1 MDQPEEETRR
11 AVRLL
16 ESLTEMKGITRGE
29 LDELLGAG
37 RSYSSQLFTHRIS
50 PRYERILQILN
61 VLEVE
66 PSFFFR
72 ILFPEAQDRPGQPP
86 LIERFLA
93 RLHPSSMNASATP
106 AAAPVAAPSPVLTE
120 ADLDRRIH
128 AAIDA
133 VLLHRTTPALK
144 RVRSLKSKQLGRA
157 GG

>member
-1 MDQPEEETRR
+1 MDESEEETRR

-61 VLEVE
+61 VLDVE

-72 ILFPEAQDRPGQPP
+72 VLFPEAQDRLGQPP

-93 RLHPSSMNASATP
+93 RLHPSASSQAAQTQ
-106 AAAPVAAPSPVLTE
+106 AAAPTAPILTE

-133 VLLHRTTPALK
+133 VLLNRTAPPLK
-144 RVRSLKSKQLGRA
+144 RSRLVKAKRMQV

>member
-1 MDQPEEETRR
+1 MDEQEEETRR

-72 ILFPEAQDRPGQPP
+72 VLFPDAQDRQGQPP

-93 RLHPSSMNASATP
+93 RLHPSSAQATP
-106 AAAPVAAPSPVLTE
+106 ASAPSTTPSPVLTE

-133 VLLHRTTPALK
+133 VLLNRTATGHK
-144 RVRSLKSKQLGRA
+144 RIRSGKGKQIGHA

>member
-1 MDQPEEETRR
+1 MDEPEEETRR

-61 VLEVE
+61 VLDVE

-72 ILFPEAQDRPGQPP
+72 VLFPEAQDRLGQPP

-93 RLHPSSMNASATP
+93 RLHPSTSSH
-106 AAAPVAAPSPVLTE
+106 AAQAQVAAPTAAPILTE

-133 VLLHRTTPALK
+133 VLLNRTAPPLK
-144 RVRSLKSKQLGRA
+144 RSRLGKSKRMQV